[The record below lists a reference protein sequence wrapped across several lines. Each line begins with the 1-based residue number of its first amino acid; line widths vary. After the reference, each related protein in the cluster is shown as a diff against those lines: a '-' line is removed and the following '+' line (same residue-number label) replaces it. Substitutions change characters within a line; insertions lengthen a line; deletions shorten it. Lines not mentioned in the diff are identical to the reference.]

1 MDLMR
6 KVEDESKKQESAL
19 STQVS
24 SNEIEVCISVLMLVI
39 TSISEKMLFLSG
51 QIIFKKALSLR

>member
-24 SNEIEVCISVLMLVI
+24 SNEIEVCICVLMLVI